1 MDAKGS
7 LTTDRIRDVFSH
19 AGLRCTRQRVALY
32 EALSGRTD
40 HPTADDLYQ
49 QLSSNLEG
57 ISLATVY
64 NTLEAFC
71 AAGIAQKLACNGG
84 SARFDADT
92 HNHLHLR
99 DEATNTVADV
109 PDDLS
114 RELLNHLPQDALHQ
128 LEKKLGFKIHR
139 VNIELVGEKARRHNA
154 P

>member
-7 LTTDRIRDVFSH
+7 LNTDRVRDVFSH

-49 QLSSNLEG
+49 QLSSSLEG

-99 DEATNTVADV
+99 DEATHTVADV

-114 RELLNHLPQDALHQ
+114 SKLLDHLPQDVLHD
-128 LEKKLGFKIHR
+128 LERTLGFKIHR
-139 VNIELVGEKARRHNA
+139 VNIELVGEKAR
-154 P
+154 